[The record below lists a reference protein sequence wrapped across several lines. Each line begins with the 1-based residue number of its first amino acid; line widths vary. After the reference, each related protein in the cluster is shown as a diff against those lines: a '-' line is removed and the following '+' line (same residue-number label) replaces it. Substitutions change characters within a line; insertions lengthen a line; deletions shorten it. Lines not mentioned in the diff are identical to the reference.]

1 MAEFSSAAQRRTDA
15 HLAQLHRV
23 MDAAEAAM
31 AQGRLDDLAALNT
44 EYHDLL
50 AQASGNQVARRIIAD
65 LMKKVAWMYSVDIA
79 NRAASSWHEH
89 ADLLN
94 AIEAADV
101 EGADQLMSV
110 HIANATK
117 DFSLKYRRD
126 PIEEML

>member
-1 MAEFSSAAQRRTDA
+1 MVVGAGTAAHAAIEAIRQTD
-15 HLAQLHRV
+15 
-23 MDAAEAAM
+23 
-31 AQGRLDDLAALNT
+31 
-44 EYHDLL
+44 
-50 AQASGNQVARRIIAD
+50 
-65 LMKKVAWMYSVDIA
+65 
-79 NRAASSWHEH
+79 EH

>member
-1 MAEFSSAAQRRTDA
+1 MFV
-15 HLAQLHRV
+15 LV
-23 MDAAEAAM
+23 FAM
-31 AQGRLDDLAALNT
+31 
-44 EYHDLL
+44 
-50 AQASGNQVARRIIAD
+50 
-65 LMKKVAWMYSVDIA
+65 
-79 NRAASSWHEH
+79 AASSWHEH